1 MISFILFTLVKKLA
15 MINGKI
21 LGIAFAAALLV
32 ASCAGEPKE
41 EIQHQPEVCMYTYNP
56 GSTTMEWTAFKF
68 TEKAPVKGT
77 FTEINIEGEKAAEDP
92 MDLLKSLNFSIPV
105 ATISSQNEERD
116 AKIVKHFFGTIGTEK
131 LTGRLIDLSPNGFAK
146 MEIVMNGKLIPVKG
160 SYTLVDGKFDFSTT
174 IDVADWNAMS
184 GITALN
190 TICKDLH
197 TGADKVS
204 KLWSEVD
211 ITFSTTLTK
220 ECH

>member
-1 MISFILFTLVKKLA
+1 

-21 LGIAFAAALLV
+21 LGIAFSAAMLM

-41 EIQHQPEVCMYTYNP
+41 ETQDQPEVCMYTYNP

-68 TEKAPVKGT
+68 TEKTPVKGT
-77 FTEINIEGEKAAEDP
+77 FTEINVDGEEAAEDP
-92 MDLLKSLNFSIPV
+92 LDLLKSLSFSIPV
-105 ATISSQNEERD
+105 SSISSQNEERD

-131 LTGRLIDLSPNGFAK
+131 ITAKIRGFNANGGDLK
-146 MEIVMNGKLIPVKG
+146 VEITMNGVSFPVKG
-160 SYTLVDGKFDFSTT
+160 NYTLVDGKFDFSTK

-211 ITFSTTLTK
+211 LTFSTTLTK
-220 ECH
+220 ECN